1 MAACVVR
8 RANRVLL
15 LAVYSTLFS
24 ASAVTATAQSWMSQ
38 RLLNEADSALDA
50 RDYHTAVSKF
60 AALVN
65 TLDRTTPA
73 NWVEM
78 IYFKIGLACL
88 MDHKAAEAEEAF
100 TTCITKFRNGPY
112 TNRCYLGVGRAC
124 LAQPAPEKKDK
135 AIKALKIAITDPKYA
150 AEAGLE
156 LVRMY
161 HDSHQEEAAL
171 TVYRSL
177 MGSPID
183 SFEQANAAVEMLCQM
198 SHGSNLAEVLP
209 YLERLRNQAGVR
221 NSLSWFVSRMIIAGD
236 EAGASKDYGLALA
249 FYQTVPSRRQI
260 LECQS
265 RALDAQRKILRPL
278 EATLATERN
287 NPDKPRSK
295 AGELLASLKPS
306 ITLAETAIAAIDGNA
321 DFDAALLMRRGR
333 CLYHLERPTEA
344 LLCFRT
350 LRAKYPAAIYAKDA
364 AYAEISLLSQPGN
377 TAELQARSAAYLR
390 AYPDADNAEQIAALA
405 GESLVKDGKWPQVGT
420 FYKYLETQFPTSTNL
435 DRYVFFQAIANF
447 QNAEYAA
454 AALLLESFLKNY
466 PNSNLLPSATYYAAM
481 ARFFNNEYPPSLV
494 LCNEYL
500 AKFPNGDFAG
510 ELLYRRAI
518 IYSSDNKTPHSDQI
532 IGDIEGF
539 LKDHPNDPVA
549 GSMLCLLAD
558 TYFKSKDEN
567 AALEAFRKAV
577 WSDSPDDVIQR
588 ALDSAT
594 TILQSRK
601 DWSGIAA
608 LHGEFL
614 KRKPSSPLA
623 QVSSNWVVKM
633 KTRGETGDGAIKILA
648 DELKTS
654 ITDPAN
660 AQVEEILDQLVKT
673 LVPRKNTPA
682 PDPDALDKQL
692 VELLNGAIN
701 GKDNLTANARIYYA
715 RARLC
720 QALKI
725 SDRAELYLKGIATN
739 NAKDPSVLSPALL
752 ELCGNILL
760 KRGNLDDASNMFKRL
775 VEHCKDSLFR
785 DAGPVGLGF
794 VALAR
799 KQSAEA
805 LQTFEDVLESHPDS
819 PRFKEATLGKLQ
831 ALVELERDEAA
842 DKLALQVVGDKQFHG
857 EPAGRAYL
865 LQAQGWRKQ
874 ADKGETDAALELR
887 RKAYAIYQRVY
898 LAYQNCPDLCAEA
911 YWQAY
916 ETAKELHQ
924 DALATDTLQALAKH
938 PKLQNTQRAS
948 DAVKQKP

>member
-1 MAACVVR
+1 M
-8 RANRVLL
+8 
-15 LAVYSTLFS
+15 LFS
-24 ASAVTATAQSWMSQ
+24 ASAGTAAAQSWVSQ
-38 RLLNEADSALDA
+38 RLLNEADHALEA
-50 RDYHTAVSKF
+50 RDYRAAVSKF
-60 AALVN
+60 AALVD
-65 TLDRTTPA
+65 TLDRTAPSTL
-73 NWVEM
+73 VEM
-78 IYFKIGLACL
+78 LYFKIGLACL

-112 TNRCYLGVGRAC
+112 ASRCYLEVGRAC
-124 LAQPAPEKKDK
+124 LAQPAPEKRDK

-161 HDSHQEEAAL
+161 HDSHQDEAAL

-177 MGSPID
+177 MSSPID
-183 SFEQANAAVEMLCQM
+183 TFEQANAAVDMLCQM

-209 YLERLRNQAGVR
+209 YLERLRHQAGVST
-221 NSLSWFVSRMIIAGD
+221 SLSWFVSRMIVAGD
-236 EAGASKDYGLALA
+236 EAGAAKDYGLALA
-249 FYQTVPSRRQI
+249 FYQTVPSRKQI

-265 RALDAQRKILRPL
+265 RALEARRKILRPL
-278 EATLATERN
+278 EATLATERK
-287 NPDKPRSK
+287 NPDKLRSK
-295 AGELLASLKPS
+295 AGELIASLKPG
-306 ITLAETAIAAIDGNA
+306 ITLAENAMAAIDGSA

-350 LRAKYPAAIYAKDA
+350 LRAKYPAAIDAKDA
-364 AYAEISLLSQPGN
+364 AYAEISLLSKPGN
-377 TAELQARSAAYLR
+377 TAEFQARSAAYLR
-390 AYPDADNAEQIAALA
+390 AYPDADTAEQVAALA
-405 GESLVKDGKWPQVGT
+405 GESLVKDGKSQVGT
-420 FYKYLETQFPTSTNL
+420 FYKYLVTQFPNSTSL
-435 DRYVFFQAIANF
+435 DRYVFFQAIADY

-454 AALLLESFLKNY
+454 AALSLESFLKTY
-466 PNSNLLPSATYYAAM
+466 PNSTLLPSATYYAAM
-481 ARFFNNEYPPSLV
+481 AHFFNNEYPPSLV

-500 AKFPNGDFAG
+500 AKFPTGDFAG

-518 IYSSDNKTPHSDQI
+518 IYSSDNETAHSDKI

-539 LKDHPNDPVA
+539 LKDHPNDPFA

-558 TYFKSKDEN
+558 TYFKTKDEN
-567 AALEAFRKAV
+567 AALEAFRKAA
-577 WSDSPDDVIQR
+577 WTDSPDEVIQR

-614 KRKPSSPLA
+614 KRKPASPLA
-623 QVSSNWVVKM
+623 QAAANWVVKM
-633 KTRGETGDGAIKILA
+633 KTRGETGDGAIRIIA

-660 AQVEEILDQLVKT
+660 AQVEELLDQLVKT
-673 LVPRKNTPA
+673 LVPRKNTP
-682 PDPDALDKQL
+682 PHDPDALDKQL
-692 VELLNGAIN
+692 VELLSAAIN
-701 GKDNLTANARIYYA
+701 GKDNLTTNARIYYA

-720 QALKI
+720 QALKL

-739 NAKDPSVLSPALL
+739 HAKEPSVLSPALL
-752 ELCGNILL
+752 EVCGNILL
-760 KRGNLDDASNMFKRL
+760 KRGNLDDASSMFKRL
-775 VEHCKDSLFR
+775 MEHCKDSLFR

-805 LQTFEDVLESHPDS
+805 LQIFDDVLANHPDS
-819 PRFKEATLGKLQ
+819 PRFKEATLVKLQ

-874 ADKGETDAALELR
+874 AAKGETDTARELR
-887 RKAYAIYQRVY
+887 RKAHAIYQRVY
-898 LAYQNCPDLCAEA
+898 LAYQSCPDVCAEA

-924 DALATDTLQALAKH
+924 DALATETLQALAKH

-948 DAVKQKP
+948 DAIKLKP